1 MMPNQNQLETF
12 LRQAAQQLGTNPET
26 LKHAA
31 QSGELDK
38 IISGMNAGDAAKFK
52 QVLSDQHAA
61 DKLLS
66 TPQAQKLLQILLGKQ
81 KGGK

>member
-1 MMPNQNQLETF
+1 
-12 LRQAAQQLGTNPET
+12 
-26 LKHAA
+26 
-31 QSGELDK
+31 
-38 IISGMNAGDAAKFK
+38 MNAGDAAKFK

-66 TPQAQKLLQILLGKQ
+66 TPQAQKLLQMLLGKQ

>member
-31 QSGELDK
+31 QSGELE
-38 IISGMNAGDAAKFK
+38 
-52 QVLSDQHAA
+52 
-61 DKLLS
+61 
-66 TPQAQKLLQILLGKQ
+66 
-81 KGGK
+81 